1 MSGYCPDCGNTQCLC
16 KEVADDEAR
25 AESSFAAQAGS
36 ATGYKSVCELAADN
50 PNLAE
55 YLAQLE
61 RTVQDI
67 NRIDEWARKIWGSV
81 CLLGPEDQD
90 RLALIID
97 ACEQWRQSPN
107 TSASRSAKPLSLHRL
122 ARATG

>member
-1 MSGYCPDCGNTQCLC
+1 MNQEPKN
-16 KEVADDEAR
+16 AEAGR
-25 AESSFAAQAGS
+25 LLPAAHGS

-50 PNLAE
+50 PNLSE

-61 RTVQDI
+61 KMVTDI

-90 RLALIID
+90 RLAQIID
-97 ACEQWRQSPN
+97 ACEKWRQSPN
-107 TSASRSAKPLSLHRL
+107 ASDQRP
-122 ARATG
+122 ATKTP

>member
-16 KEVADDEAR
+16 TEIAADEAK
-25 AESSFAAQAGS
+25 AESSFAAPAGS
-36 ATGYKSVCELAADN
+36 ATGYNSVCELAAN
-50 PNLAE
+50 NANLSE

-61 RTVQDI
+61 RTVHDI

-90 RLALIID
+90 RLAQIID
-97 ACEQWRQSPN
+97 ACEKWRQSPN
-107 TSASRSAKPLSLHRL
+107 AKVSD
-122 ARATG
+122 GYKII

>member
-1 MSGYCPDCGNTQCLC
+1 MP
-16 KEVADDEAR
+16 
-25 AESSFAAQAGS
+25 AAHGS

-50 PNLAE
+50 PNLSE

-61 RTVQDI
+61 KMVTDI

-90 RLALIID
+90 RLAQIID
-97 ACEQWRQSPN
+97 ACEKWRQSPN
-107 TSASRSAKPLSLHRL
+107 SELRQAAAEASDCNLRAPAALPSAN
-122 ARATG
+122 G

>member
-1 MSGYCPDCGNTQCLC
+1 MQRHC
-16 KEVADDEAR
+16 
-25 AESSFAAQAGS
+25 S

-50 PNLAE
+50 PNLSE

-61 RTVQDI
+61 KMVADI

-90 RLALIID
+90 RLAQIID
-97 ACEQWRQSPN
+97 ACEKWRQTPN
-107 TSASRSAKPLSLHRL
+107 NQAQRPALGGK
-122 ARATG
+122 

>member
-16 KEVADDEAR
+16 KEVAADEAR
-25 AESSFAAQAGS
+25 AQSSFAAPAGS

-50 PNLAE
+50 PNLSE

-90 RLALIID
+90 RLAQIID
-97 ACEQWRQSPN
+97 ACEKWRQSPN
-107 TSASRSAKPLSLHRL
+107 GEAMRRAKDPC
-122 ARATG
+122 